1 MKSIFFIYT
10 YSKYGIIN
18 LSGGVIMSNP
28 KREDGSPMKDGIN
41 NNTYNLL
48 FGDYDNLPEE
58 EQGSYENV
66 VAYATIDRFTKLQEK
81 KIFTKLLKLFY
92 KNTIFDLDKITFNE
106 ETKQY
111 EYKNNDLIITFDKL
125 SNCFEDKD
133 LIKELTS
140 NKRYGECHSRTMNI
154 SPSIE
159 GSRIVTGYT
168 TVGNQKVLH
177 SVIEYE
183 HDGKTIVLD
192 WTRNL
197 KITKEQYIELTK
209 FVELSSFEGRKVIDD
224 IEIIFGNLNI
234 GVKPYVVFRDELIRD
249 MQRNPHL
256 FQPTEK
262 GKKVTQA
269 FRDEEERRK
278 NEENK
283 YDSNENNIRKSK

>member
-1 MKSIFFIYT
+1 
-10 YSKYGIIN
+10 
-18 LSGGVIMSNP
+18 MSNP

-140 NKRYGECHSRTMNI
+140 NKRYGECHSRAMNI